1 MKNKKGY
8 STVELIVVIAVFT
21 VGYFV
26 VANMLS
32 YNFDVNYEEDLYNLK
47 IASIEEQAE
56 VYASAHTELFT
67 ESKDIYMTVEELAEN
82 NVVVCTSEGVVAD
95 PRNSEE
101 TLNDLRVKITNDDDK
116 ITAQVLAQGIYGSN

>member
-8 STVELIVVIAVFT
+8 SAVELIVVIAVFT

-116 ITAQVLAQGIYGSN
+116 ITAQVLV

>member
-8 STVELIVVIAVFT
+8 SAVELIVVIAVFT

-56 VYASAHTELFT
+56 VYASAHL
-67 ESKDIYMTVEELAEN
+67 
-82 NVVVCTSEGVVAD
+82 
-95 PRNSEE
+95 
-101 TLNDLRVKITNDDDK
+101 
-116 ITAQVLAQGIYGSN
+116 

>member
-8 STVELIVVIAVFT
+8 TGVELLIVIAVFT

-26 VANMLS
+26 AVNAIS
-32 YNFDVNYEEDLYNLK
+32 YNFDVDYQNDLYNLK

-56 VYASAHTELFT
+56 VYAETNNEIFAEGN
-67 ESKDIYMTVEELAEN
+67 DVYMTVEELALN
-82 NVVVCTSEGVVAD
+82 NAIISTSEGLVAD

-101 TLNDLRVKITNDDDK
+101 TLNDLRVKITNNDEK
-116 ITAQVLAQGIYGSN
+116 ITAEVLT